1 MENRCNE
8 WECPYNQNGKC
19 TRNECVEFEDIME
32 RIHEMKNAG
41 GPS

>member
-19 TRNECVEFEDIME
+19 TQGECTMWDITE
-32 RIHEMKNAG
+32 IIQEMTYGKEN
-41 GPS
+41 